1 MAIQR
6 ARTAEEY
13 AEWVE
18 QAKFEVGDLKECLL
32 YDMEEIG
39 EMGRFPAF
47 IEPLEESIETVY
59 QAMCNGEYAFS
70 REDLPF
76 MEIAEINSEQIP
88 FFILLKQINETHR
101 QGLDTGEDD

>member
-1 MAIQR
+1 MTLQR

-13 AEWVE
+13 VEWVK

-32 YDMEEIG
+32 YDMEEVG

-47 IEPLEESIETVY
+47 LEPLREGIEAVY
-59 QAMCNGEYAFS
+59 RAMSDGDYAFS

-76 MEIAEINSEQIP
+76 MDIAETNSEQIP
-88 FFILLKQINETHR
+88 FFVLLKQINETHR
-101 QGLDTGEDD
+101 KGLDTGEDA